1 MVQVSGKE
9 VWIKIEG
16 IANKVSWIQQ
26 VCMNGW
32 MNWNM
37 QYIHISVDSKRLNL
51 KISILLSQ
59 TWDQEI
65 AQVVVAS
72 CMEIT

>member
-72 CMEIT
+72 CMEII

>member
-16 IANKVSWIQQ
+16 IPNKVSWIQQ

-59 TWDQEI
+59 TRDQEI
-65 AQVVVAS
+65 VQVVVAS
-72 CMEIT
+72 CMEII